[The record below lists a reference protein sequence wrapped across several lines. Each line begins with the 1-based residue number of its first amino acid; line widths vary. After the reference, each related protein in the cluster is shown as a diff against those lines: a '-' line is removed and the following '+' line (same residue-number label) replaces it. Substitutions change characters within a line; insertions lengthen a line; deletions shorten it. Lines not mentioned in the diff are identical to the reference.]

1 MSKLLVL
8 CTRGWSMSVGDV
20 ETRAGPS
27 RLELLLS
34 RGRSMSVGVLRTRAG
49 PSHLELLLTRGR
61 STLVGVVENTW
72 PVPSRCLAMQRPVHL
87 WQVVLLWLGMEDPN
101 LVLLSPSC
109 KIVRDIDSTGSS
121 SVFVLG

>member
-8 CTRGWSMSVGDV
+8 CTRGWSMAVGDV

-27 RLELLLS
+27 R
-34 RGRSMSVGVLRTRAG
+34 
-49 PSHLELLLTRGR
+49 LELLLTRGR

-87 WQVVLLWLGMEDPN
+87 WQDVLLWLGMEGPQPC
-101 LVLLSPSC
+101 S
-109 KIVRDIDSTGSS
+109 
-121 SVFVLG
+121 FVSFL